1 MSIFITSIG
10 ATDNEVCA
18 PISRSI
24 LNIMDTEEFN
34 FRGIPAVESS
44 ILIRHNQI
52 CFTLN
57 CCQLKTAPLTLSFAE
72 SSHLID
78 FYRKNHTIADTVQS
92 QVKEKLRE
100 LEHLVSN
107 QCGHNNN
114 CACCVVDNE

>member
-10 ATDNEVCA
+10 ATDNEVCV

-24 LNIMDTEEFN
+24 LDIMDTEEFN

-52 CFTLN
+52 SFTLN
-57 CCQLKTAPLTLSFAE
+57 CCQLKTAPLTLSFTE

-78 FYRKNHTIADTVQS
+78 YYRRNHSIADTVQNK
-92 QVKEKLRE
+92 VKEKLRE
-100 LEHLVSN
+100 LERIVIKSMWSK
-107 QCGHNNN
+107 
-114 CACCVVDNE
+114 

>member
-10 ATDNEVCA
+10 ATDNEVCV

-24 LNIMDTEEFN
+24 LDIMDTEEFN

-52 CFTLN
+52 SFTLN

-72 SSHLID
+72 SSQLID
-78 FYRKNHTIADTVQS
+78 FYRKKHAISDTVQS
-92 QVKEKLRE
+92 KVKEKLRE
-100 LEHLVSN
+100 LEHLVASE
-107 QCGHNNN
+107 CRHNNS
-114 CACCVVDNE
+114 CARCVVDYE